1 MKSWLKKVMLFGL
14 IAGSAFVLPTTIFAE
29 ANAEELEGTMIELE
43 EGMNHNEIIE
53 DAQQYIE
60 EHLSDSFAGL
70 YVDREEK
77 QTGVI
82 VLMFTESIADEHRQ
96 ALEGFAKQP
105 EDIEIR
111 EVDYTEEQLIEK
123 QREIDQDGFEYDDFS
138 IYYTGVDIIDGK
150 VEVGIDPLNEEN
162 IQFLQDKYGE
172 ELIDVVEG
180 EQATT
185 LEMTTMD
192 AEMESQQ
199 LEDKVVTTQQEQDD
213 ERNFFQK
220 IIDTLKGWFS

>member
-1 MKSWLKKVMLFGL
+1 MKSCLKKVMLFGL
-14 IAGSAFVLPTTIFAE
+14 IAGSAFVLPTTVFAE
-29 ANAEELEGTMIELE
+29 ATGEEVEGTMIELE
-43 EGMNHNEIIE
+43 EGMNHNGTIE

-77 QTGVI
+77 QTGVV
-82 VLMFTESIADEHRQ
+82 VLMFTESIADKHRQ

-123 QREIDQDGFEYDDFS
+123 QREIDGDGFEYDNFT
-138 IYYTGVDIIDGK
+138 IYHTGVDIINGK
-150 VEVGIDPLNEEN
+150 VVVGIDPLDERNV
-162 IQFLQDKYGE
+162 QFLYNKYGE
-172 ELIDVVEG
+172 ELVEVVEG

-192 AEMESQQ
+192 TEMANDSEVTRQQ
-199 LEDKVVTTQQEQDD
+199 DED
-213 ERNFFQK
+213 RNFFQK

>member
-1 MKSWLKKVMLFGL
+1 MKSWLKKPMLFGV

-43 EGMNHNEIIE
+43 EGMNHNETIE
-53 DAQQYIE
+53 NAQQYIE

-70 YVDREEK
+70 YIDREEK
-77 QTGVI
+77 QTGVV

-96 ALEGFAKQP
+96 ALEGFAEQP

-162 IQFLQDKYGE
+162 IQFLQDKYGV

-192 AEMESQQ
+192 TEMDGSMETTDESA
-199 LEDKVVTTQQEQDD
+199 QQEE

-220 IIDTLKGWFS
+220 IVDAIKGWFS